1 MKKPAAF
8 LDRDGVI
15 NYDYGYVHDLKN
27 FKLRPGVIKGLQLL
41 RKKGFKLFIVTNQ
54 AGIGKGIFSETTY
67 KKFTKEIRNFFLKK
81 KIIFSKISYC
91 PYHPDA
97 KIKKFKKKSKFRKPG
112 NLMIEEIKKKWNID
126 LKKSFMIGDKKSDKK
141 AAIKSSLKFYYA
153 EKNFYKQIKKISSL
167 FT

>member
-1 MKKPAAF
+1 MPNPNTYLAQFARFIITNKDHEYCKK
-8 LDRDGVI
+8 LIR
-15 NYDYGYVHDLKN
+15 
-27 FKLRPGVIKGLQLL
+27 
-41 RKKGFKLFIVTNQ
+41 KGFKLFIVTNQ

-167 FT
+167 LVIYIKLCLTALKFI